1 VSDILKTLLS
11 NSAALAVF
19 LVAASLLVL
28 SVITIYVVAFFQGRS
43 LSFWPPK
50 VGPKPLLHVSLGAPL
65 NPSEPAPS
73 PGSGESAVQPS
84 FPTLN
89 KGTTIVTSSGNRV
102 LIESSSYIGV
112 RAALMKARDSA
123 GRQVMVKLFWQ
134 GLNPSSDASSTF
146 SKEFAASRSLH
157 HRNIVEMLDHGLW
170 SGYPFLVL
178 EFLPGGTLY
187 DLIKN
192 RDRIPGPEILSIA
205 GQIADGIDHAHKN
218 GRIHR
223 DISPSNILFES
234 DAFGRVAISDFGI
247 AKILGAFDARITA
260 TAAPFEGT
268 PAYVAPEVFSSN
280 AVTPLV
286 DIYGFG
292 VVLFE
297 MIAGRCP
304 FPKVE
309 TVYQLFHE
317 KLQQPVPR
325 MKSFRNSS
333 DDLDARLLATLDVNP
348 ERRPQSARA
357 VLSGIEPSL
366 LSL

>member
-1 VSDILKTLLS
+1 MSDLLKTLLS

-19 LVAASLLVL
+19 LAGVCLLLL

-43 LSFWPPK
+43 LSFWPPS
-50 VGPKPLLHVSLGAPL
+50 VGPRPLLHVSLDT
-65 NPSEPAPS
+65 PSIPAAPAPS
-73 PGSGESAVQPS
+73 ERPGESETQPS

-102 LIESSSYIGV
+102 SIESSSYIGV

-134 GLNPSSDASSTF
+134 GLNPSSEASSTF
-146 SKEFAASRSLH
+146 AKEFAASRSLH

-247 AKILGAFDARITA
+247 AKILGAVDARITA

-268 PAYVAPEVFSSN
+268 PAYIAPEVFSSN
-280 AVTPLV
+280 AITPLV

-317 KLQQPVPR
+317 KVQQPVPR
-325 MKSFRNSS
+325 LKSFRKVS

-348 ERRPQSARA
+348 DHRPQSARS